1 MYISVWL
8 HREHTHT
15 VCVFEGAGRQ
25 NRWTCER
32 ISTIRGRVCVSVDLY
47 VCVRVCVEA
56 AAAAAAGDND
66 KSCDRHTHT
75 SLSHTHSHL
84 PWETQRLG
92 SDFKAERSRNQ
103 SSVLRCELWLC
114 PALFSSFYPVT
125 ARALAP
131 SLQYEADFCQTIGV
145 SRKCGHIFWYRC
157 RKPQVD
163 VVAMELKKT

>member
-1 MYISVWL
+1 MAAPWT
-8 HREHTHT
+8 HTHG
-15 VCVFEGAGRQ
+15 VCL
-25 NRWTCER
+25 
-32 ISTIRGRVCVSVDLY
+32 RGRGGRIDGHVSASPPSGGGFVLVWIY
-47 VCVRVCVEA
+47 TCACVRVCVE
-56 AAAAAAGDND
+56 AAAAGDND

>member
-75 SLSHTHSHL
+75 SLSHTHTH
-84 PWETQRLG
+84 TFLG
-92 SDFKAERSRNQ
+92 RR
-103 SSVLRCELWLC
+103 SVLEATLKRSGAETRAASSAVSFDSVLLC
-114 PALFSSFYPVT
+114 FHLFIQWQPGLSLRLFST
-125 ARALAP
+125 K
-131 SLQYEADFCQTIGV
+131 QTFV
-145 SRKCGHIFWYRC
+145 K
-157 RKPQVD
+157 Q
-163 VVAMELKKT
+163 